1 MFQKRICTK
10 IVSLLLVIG
19 CLMSE
24 PVLAEKQKEPEAQ
37 TLYSKSCAMVDG
49 DSGRLLY
56 GKEAQTA
63 LPNVVPQK
71 FMTCIV
77 AMEQCKPDEV
87 VTFSAKG
94 GITAEGTSRGEKRR
108 TVLYAG
114 SVVWADAGIL

>member
-49 DSGRLLY
+49 DSRRLLY

-63 LPNVVPQK
+63 LPNASTTK
-71 FMTCIV
+71 ILTCIV

-87 VTFSAKG
+87 SHSAQKRHH
-94 GITAEGTSRGEKRR
+94 SRRYISGRKKENSSICRIC
-108 TVLYAG
+108 G
-114 SVVWADAGIL
+114 MG

>member
-1 MFQKRICTK
+1 
-10 IVSLLLVIG
+10 
-19 CLMSE
+19 MSDE
-24 PVLAEKQKEPEAQ
+24 RTGFGRKAKEPEAQ

-63 LPNVVPQK
+63 LPNASTTK
-71 FMTCIV
+71 ILTCIV

-87 VTFSAKG
+87 VTFSAKAASQPKVHLG
-94 GITAEGTSRGEKRR
+94 RKRR

>member
-63 LPNVVPQK
+63 LPNASTTK
-71 FMTCIV
+71 ILTCIV

-87 VTFSAKG
+87 VTFSAK
-94 GITAEGTSRGEKRR
+94 AASQPKVRR

>member
-63 LPNVVPQK
+63 LPNASTTK
-71 FMTCIV
+71 ILTCIV
-77 AMEQCKPDEV
+77 AMEQCKPDG
-87 VTFSAKG
+87 SGHIQRKS